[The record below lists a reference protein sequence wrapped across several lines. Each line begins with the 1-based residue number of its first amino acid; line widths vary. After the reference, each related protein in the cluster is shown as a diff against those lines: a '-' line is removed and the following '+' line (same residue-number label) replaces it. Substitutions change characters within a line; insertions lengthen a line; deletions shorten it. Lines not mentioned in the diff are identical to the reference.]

1 MCANTHSCKTWVT
14 VEGDS
19 IRRKAELT
27 RLEQVRP
34 SSANTRPKGHL
45 HTAFGPGAK
54 THMWEQSIFS
64 QGLSVPIWSNGWMI
78 CRRRSVPTSEKLQC
92 VDNLHLVKRVQSY
105 ILTPVQ
111 FIHLYTKRLSWP
123 FQENLTAFTR
133 DFMCSHDHAPLGIS
147 PVEHVI
153 EHHQGEGVCSLS
165 DLQNLETKCRQDMP
179 DCLLMF

>member
-1 MCANTHSCKTWVT
+1 MNETWVT

-19 IRRKAELT
+19 ISRKAELT

-64 QGLSVPIWSNGWMI
+64 QGLSVPTWSNGWMI
-78 CRRRSVPTSEKLQC
+78 CKRRRSVPTSEKLQRQRC
-92 VDNLHLVKRVQSY
+92 EDDPHLGRRVRSY

-111 FIHLYTKRLSWP
+111 FIHLHTKRLSWS
-123 FQENLTAFTR
+123 FQKNPTAFTGG
-133 DFMCSHDHAPLGIS
+133 FMCGHDHASLGIS

-153 EHHQGEGVCSLS
+153 EHHQGEGICSLS
-165 DLQNLETKCRQDMP
+165 DLQNLETKRRRDMH